1 MSSHNK
7 LHDAVYAGLFA
18 ALTAV
23 LGLISIPLPISP
35 VPISGQSLAIMLAG
49 SILTTRQ
56 AAYSVLTFLLV
67 GAAGLPVISG
77 GNGGLGVIVGPRGG
91 YLIGFL
97 VGVIVISLVKGSSSN
112 IWRLALANITG
123 GIIVVYIMGVLWLSI
138 ITGIDLSKAL
148 IAGVLPF
155 IPGDLCK
162 VLVAS
167 VIGNAVNRRFN
178 RFKMSNE

>member
-1 MSSHNK
+1 MSQRNK
-7 LHDAVYAGLFA
+7 LNDLIYAGLFA

-23 LGLISIPLPISP
+23 LGLISIPMPISP

-49 SILTTRQ
+49 SILTVRQ

-67 GAAGLPVISG
+67 GAAGVPVISG
-77 GNGGLGVIVGPRGG
+77 GNGGIGVIVGPRGG

-97 VGVIVISLVKGSSSN
+97 VGVIVISLIKGLGN
-112 IWRLALANITG
+112 NVWRLVLANIAG
-123 GIIVVYIMGVLWLSI
+123 GIVVVYIMGALWLSF
-138 ITGIDLSKAL
+138 ITGMDLQKAL

-162 VLVAS
+162 VFIAS
-167 VIGNAVNRRFN
+167 VIGVAINKRLHQA
-178 RFKMSNE
+178 KISL